1 MLVYNG
7 DRFEIP
13 DGLNITAMA
22 PLIMRENEVRNALEL
37 RSAPLRDVETF
48 CSGCYRVHISN
59 QCNQRTM
66 DKCPECHVVATK
78 FTEHVNQCNM
88 KCFTSSPIE
97 VYVKIPAVRC
107 EVTMQSPMY
116 WQRGEDI
123 QLVHGGLILASP
135 MSDTYF
141 KFVSDRKFELLTT
154 GFTRIRIPFVIH
166 EVTRAQ
172 EKLTEKLV
180 LLTYHD
186 RTIIAA
192 NGSRQVTLATVLDN
206 AFMHNTPLVLH
217 IQAGDS
223 PSLWLKI
230 HSANHHIME
239 HHITYEQTTQK
250 YMVPSQL
257 DVKSRQYL
265 PNEFDAPIPKKKN
278 KASPDYHKSNFMKNR
293 RIEAAIRKRIFH
305 SIYYYF
311 FHT

>member
-1 MLVYNG
+1 MMLCSSPSGAVFQFSTDSDLSLCTTTYAPVRIIIVVKDDDESEVFREKLLLVTSPQRMVVATDLDRIFDRNAHVSTHTTLVLAVAQTGLIIDVNVFGSNPRNYMLVYNG

-37 RSAPLRDVETF
+37 RSAPLRDVATF
-48 CSGCYRVHISN
+48 CSGCYRVHFSN

-154 GFTRIRIPFVIH
+154 GFTRIRIPF
-166 EVTRAQ
+166 A
-172 EKLTEKLV
+172 
-180 LLTYHD
+180 YH
-186 RTIIAA
+186 
-192 NGSRQVTLATVLDN
+192 S
-206 AFMHNTPLVLH
+206 
-217 IQAGDS
+217 S
-223 PSLWLKI
+223 
-230 HSANHHIME
+230 
-239 HHITYEQTTQK
+239 
-250 YMVPSQL
+250 
-257 DVKSRQYL
+257 
-265 PNEFDAPIPKKKN
+265 
-278 KASPDYHKSNFMKNR
+278 FMK
-293 RIEAAIRKRIFH
+293 
-305 SIYYYF
+305 
-311 FHT
+311 